1 MESKFY
7 CTQCDCSF
15 TRKYIYTQ
23 HMKSKKHLKRSTQ
36 TDSMYLCACGRT
48 YSHKKSLDYHQKTCS
63 EPKTPASGKTIRET
77 VDEMRVQL
85 QTYEKEREELKA
97 QIESILE
104 KGSAVTPAPSNMQH
118 IETQNIETQNNI
130 TININAFGQENV
142 EYLSNNAIADCI
154 NRVYK
159 SIPAIIRHI
168 HFDPN
173 HPENHNVKIT
183 NKKLPY
189 ASVMGNNNKWCTM
202 NKKDIIE
209 TMMINGYNLLDEKY
223 PETKGQL
230 SSQRQQHFEGF
241 MDRFEN
247 EDKDLRKQV
256 KTDVELL
263 VLNSGEN

>member
-1 MESKFY
+1 MVYLCEV
-7 CTQCDCSF
+7 CNCSLS
-15 TRKYIYTQ
+15 TKQLYQRHLQT
-23 HMKSKKHLKRSTQ
+23 KKHKTRSESDLFECEFCRQ
-36 TDSMYLCACGRT
+36 KFVHRSSLSKHRSNCSSRPNEEQYLYGCM
-48 YSHKKSLDYHQKTCS
+48 
-63 EPKTPASGKTIRET
+63 E
-77 VDEMRVQL
+77 EMRSRME
-85 QTYEKEREELKA
+85 TYEKEREELKA